1 MMKAIL
7 NNATY
12 LTQSSWMGGRQ
23 TSSMIYTYAW
33 ELFEKSDMM
42 DGVMGMLDGSTTVSG
57 ITAPGEDSWGN
68 KTLDKKCKHEETHD
82 KAMIDLAGTVK
93 EVLCEMKTQGHRNFL
108 MSLEARRQK
117 LLDDKHSLQSAK
129 HKSTD
134 EEEKKEIE
142 EDLNLVMTD
151 LKLVEDQIK
160 QVNKKIRKD
169 EMQEVNN
176 NSNNNN

>member
-1 MMKAIL
+1 
-7 NNATY
+7 
-12 LTQSSWMGGRQ
+12 
-23 TSSMIYTYAW
+23 
-33 ELFEKSDMM
+33 
-42 DGVMGMLDGSTTVSG
+42 MGMLDGSTTASG

-68 KTLDKKCKHEETHD
+68 KTMDKKHKCEETRD
-82 KAMIDLAGTVK
+82 EAVIDLAGTVK
-93 EVLCEMKTQGHRNFL
+93 EVFCEMKTQGHRNFL
-108 MSLEARRQK
+108 TSLEARRQK
-117 LLDDKHSLQSAK
+117 LLDDKRSLRSAK

-142 EDLNLVMTD
+142 EDLNLVMAN

-160 QVNKKIRKD
+160 QVNEKIHKH